1 MLKSNKIPVTII
13 TGFLGSGKTTFIN
26 HLLRNYPETQF
37 ALVEN
42 EFGEAAI
49 DTKLIKG
56 VDASHMFELKQ
67 GCICCTIT
75 DEFELVLQELAER
88 FPDIEHLLIETTGIA
103 DPGSV
108 VQPFF
113 RDENLKEI
121 YSYNGTVCL
130 VDALNFEDHPEK
142 EITIKQLV
150 IADLVLINKS
160 EGFNMDEQSV
170 FQKEIEKINPFATI
184 RFVQFAELIDFRL
197 ENIQIT
203 SRTEFDFLRRS
214 LMHTQIQTKTL
225 TFYKHL
231 NKDDFLRWLTYT
243 IDIYK
248 NQIYRT
254 KGIICFQNEQF
265 EYFVQGVGGNF
276 ELFEGDLILGQPK
289 SEIVFIGRLVDID
302 LDFQPELP

>member
-42 EFGEAAI
+42 EFGETAI

-225 TFYKHL
+225 TFYKYL

-254 KGIICFQNEQF
+254 KGIICFQNEPF